1 MYEDKILKDDYVED
15 IIIKRK
21 DYKETVNK
29 KASFSKSVIDR
40 RENITSYKKINIKK
54 EDTTL
59 TTRSQSSSSGM
70 ISSKDSISQNNK
82 NYKKKPQ

>member
-40 RENITSYKKINIKK
+40 RGNITNYKKINI
-54 EDTTL
+54 E
-59 TTRSQSSSSGM
+59 
-70 ISSKDSISQNNK
+70 
-82 NYKKKPQ
+82 